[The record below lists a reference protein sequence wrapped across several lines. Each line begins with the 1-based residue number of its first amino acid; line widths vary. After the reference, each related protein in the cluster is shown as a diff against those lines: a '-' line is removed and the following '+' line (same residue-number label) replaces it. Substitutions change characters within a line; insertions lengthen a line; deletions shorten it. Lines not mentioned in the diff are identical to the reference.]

1 MNRGSGLC
9 LHPDLAGSAAKRFH
23 PGDENRAWKAAP
35 TTRTTLK
42 ALKLTRMRR
51 RRDCVAPESG
61 ICTNLI
67 IRRCITIRFKMLN
80 YRGKMP
86 LPLFIIENRF

>member
-9 LHPDLAGSAAKRFH
+9 LHPDLAGPAAKRFH

-42 ALKLTRMRR
+42 ALKLTPMRGGGN
-51 RRDCVAPESG
+51 PEESEDSTFYETIKFG
-61 ICTNLI
+61 I
-67 IRRCITIRFKMLN
+67 
-80 YRGKMP
+80 
-86 LPLFIIENRF
+86 